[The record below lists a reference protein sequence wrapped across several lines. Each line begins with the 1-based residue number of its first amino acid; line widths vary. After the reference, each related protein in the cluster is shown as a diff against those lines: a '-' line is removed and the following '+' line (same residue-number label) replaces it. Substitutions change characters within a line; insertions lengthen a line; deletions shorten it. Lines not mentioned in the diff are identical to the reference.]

1 MYLQWHFK
9 GLKKHVVTEVEFSL
23 LLVLLIEADL
33 SSQIDSS
40 KPSIFLKAFAV
51 HGPKSE

>member
-1 MYLQWHFK
+1 VNVFTVEFQRS
-9 GLKKHVVTEVEFSL
+9 KKHVVTEVEFLL

-40 KPSIFLKAFAV
+40 KPSIFLKTFAV
-51 HGPKSE
+51 HGP